1 MEIKLRKLR
10 YIRHAWFRPQ
20 LLVLA
25 ESSLSPLRP
34 LPTTLPTILGMS
46 EPQTVDVSGLSLQQL
61 ADIRKQLEAEVDHLS
76 ESSYEIRRVL
86 AKFMDCSQSVKQA
99 STRASEGSEI
109 MVPLT
114 ESLYVPG
121 RMEDAG
127 SFLVD
132 VGTNYYVEKN
142 GDDTVKFFDDKVR
155 TLSKNLI
162 DLDKLLNEKVTT
174 LRNLDII
181 YKEKFQKEL
190 KEAKPDN

>member
-1 MEIKLRKLR
+1 
-10 YIRHAWFRPQ
+10 
-20 LLVLA
+20 
-25 ESSLSPLRP
+25 
-34 LPTTLPTILGMS
+34 MS